1 MIMLPTTEIVGTWE
15 EILQQSNTF
24 VGKRVKL
31 TLLDDNS
38 LVSELSI
45 LDRSSLL
52 KLPRAERDRILAERS
67 EAMAPAYSIDPGW
80 RKFLGGDYRG
90 MKNGN

>member
-1 MIMLPTTEIVGTWE
+1 MIMIPATEIVGTWE

-24 VGKRVKL
+24 AGKRVKL

-38 LVSELSI
+38 LISELPI

-52 KLPRAERDRILAERS
+52 KLPRAERDRILAERA
-67 EAMAPAYSIDPGW
+67 EAMAPEYAIDPSW
-80 RKFLGGDYRG
+80 KEFLGGDFIEY
-90 MKNGN
+90 

>member
-1 MIMLPTTEIVGTWE
+1 MIMLPTIEIVGTWE

-38 LVSELSI
+38 LVSELPI

-52 KLPRAERDRILAERS
+52 KLPRAERDRILTERA
-67 EAMAPAYSIDPGW
+67 EAMAPEYENNRDWAE
-80 RKFLGGDYRG
+80 FLGGDFIEY
-90 MKNGN
+90 

>member
-1 MIMLPTTEIVGTWE
+1 MLPTREIVGTWE

-24 VGKRVKL
+24 AGKRVKL

-38 LVSELSI
+38 LVSDLPI

-52 KLPRAERDRILAERS
+52 KLPRAERDRILAERA
-67 EAMAPAYSIDPGW
+67 EAMAPEYSLDPDW

>member
-1 MIMLPTTEIVGTWE
+1 MIMPSTTEIVGTWE

-24 VGKRVKL
+24 AGKRVKL

-38 LVSELSI
+38 LVSDLPI

-52 KLPRAERDRILAERS
+52 KLPRSERDRILAERA
-67 EAMAPAYSIDPGW
+67 EAMAAEYELDPDW
-80 RKFLGGDYRG
+80 KEFLGGDLIEY
-90 MKNGN
+90 

>member
-1 MIMLPTTEIVGTWE
+1 MIMLPTIEIVGTWE

-38 LVSELSI
+38 LVSEFL
-45 LDRSSLL
+45 LPHPTLL
-52 KLPRAERDRILAERS
+52 KQPLSTDR
-67 EAMAPAYSIDPGW
+67 
-80 RKFLGGDYRG
+80 
-90 MKNGN
+90 

>member
-1 MIMLPTTEIVGTWE
+1 MLPTREIVGTWE

-24 VGKRVKL
+24 AGKRVKL

-38 LVSELSI
+38 LVSDLPI

-52 KLPRAERDRILAERS
+52 KLPRVERDRILAERA
-67 EAMAPAYSIDPGW
+67 EAMAPEYALDPDW
-80 RKFLGGDYRG
+80 KEFLGGDFIEY
-90 MKNGN
+90 

>member
-1 MIMLPTTEIVGTWE
+1 MIMLPTIEIVGTWE

-24 VGKRVKL
+24 AGKRVKL

-38 LVSELSI
+38 LVSELPL

-52 KLPRAERDRILAERS
+52 KLPRAERDRILAERA
-67 EAMAPAYSIDPGW
+67 EVMAPEYELDRDW
-80 RKFLGGDYRG
+80 KEFLGSDYRG
-90 MKNGN
+90 MENGN

>member
-1 MIMLPTTEIVGTWE
+1 MIMPPTTEIVGTWE

-24 VGKRVKL
+24 AGKRVKL

-38 LVSELSI
+38 LVSELPI

-52 KLPRAERDRILAERS
+52 KLPRAERDRILTERA
-67 EAMAPAYSIDPGW
+67 EAMAAEYELDPDW
-80 RKFLGGDYRG
+80 AEFLGGDFIEH
-90 MKNGN
+90 